1 MRGSCPQDLGCHV
14 PARLTIVYLPLHG
27 LQSSSLLCVILNA
40 LLTHPAPMHLRSPRK
55 LMSIL
60 WGTRCWIRGSKWKR
74 FRTSHITGIESKPR
88 GREKMEK
95 PTLLPLSTH
104 QPPRDMPI
112 CLQNPWRPSGLVH
125 SWLTSPKQNGGCMW
139 FFLFCYVVVTGFG
152 GQCRPQQS
160 DGSLMWI
167 LLV

>member
-95 PTLLPLSTH
+95 PTLLPLSAH
-104 QPPRDMPI
+104 QPPRDMPPKP
-112 CLQNPWRPSGLVH
+112 LEAFGAGAFMADFTKAKWRLYVIFS
-125 SWLTSPKQNGGCMW
+125 
-139 FFLFCYVVVTGFG
+139 FLL
-152 GQCRPQQS
+152 CRS
-160 DGSLMWI
+160 HWIWGS
-167 LLV
+167 V